1 MLRLLFTTE
10 DNVHQM
16 TVVTDGIDGQ
26 MKVFVTESL
35 YGDVEYYKGLG
46 IVIEP
51 GHTYNI
57 GQFKEWAFKALVKLI
72 SYPEGFGEEG
82 AVLSDVQEVVEY
94 VLETKEPTLNFP
106 AKGGDDMCVVTSSK
120 QTFKNGQPVGHPE
133 GVPVTFSISGA
144 GFKVDGG
151 GQVTVDENP
160 NNTAR
165 KAVVTVKQ
173 NESGK
178 TLQITCN
185 QAASTV
191 TYEYALTVD
200 PTAVTFDGAG
210 GEKLV
215 TVTSTRTKV
224 LNGVKQQAESY
235 PTDIELAG
243 EGFSYEVSGNNYN
256 LKAEENT
263 GTSQRT
269 GKATIS
275 QEGGKTVQ
283 MNLTQN
289 AATVTYDY
297 ALTANSQTIQ
307 FVALG
312 ETKSLQVVSTRQKKV
327 NGKPSGDVE
336 KVDTT
341 AQITGTG
348 FSQTSSETSNGE
360 NYSIVA
366 AENKAEAANNGS
378 ITITQTGS
386 NKTVKVTLTQ
396 LAATVTYDYALTAN
410 SQTIQFVALGE
421 TKSLQVVSTRQKK
434 VNGKPSGDVEKVDT
448 TAQITGTGFSQTSS
462 ETSNGENYSIV
473 AAENKAE
480 AANNGSITITQ
491 TGSNKTV
498 KVTLT
503 QLAATVTYEYTLTT
517 DPTTLSFAAAGGT
530 KIFGVSSKKQKK
542 VNGKNDGSPMTVDY
556 TTVVSGTGFTKG
568 STEYFV
574 VADANTGAQRTG
586 TAVVTAVEGGK
597 KATVNLTQLAGE

>member
-1 MLRLLFTTE
+1 
-10 DNVHQM
+10 M
-16 TVVTDGIDGQ
+16 TVVTDGIDSQ

-120 QTFKNGQPVGHPE
+120 QTFKNGKPVGHPE
-133 GVPVTFSISGA
+133 GVPVEFSISGA

-160 NNTAR
+160 NNTTR

-200 PTAVTFDGAG
+200 PTA
-210 GEKLV
+210 
-215 TVTSTRTKV
+215 
-224 LNGVKQQAESY
+224 
-235 PTDIELAG
+235 
-243 EGFSYEVSGNNYN
+243 
-256 LKAEENT
+256 
-263 GTSQRT
+263 
-269 GKATIS
+269 
-275 QEGGKTVQ
+275 
-283 MNLTQN
+283 
-289 AATVTYDY
+289 
-297 ALTANSQTIQ
+297 
-307 FVALG
+307 
-312 ETKSLQVVSTRQKKV
+312 
-327 NGKPSGDVE
+327 
-336 KVDTT
+336 
-341 AQITGTG
+341 
-348 FSQTSSETSNGE
+348 
-360 NYSIVA
+360 
-366 AENKAEAANNGS
+366 
-378 ITITQTGS
+378 
-386 NKTVKVTLTQ
+386 
-396 LAATVTYDYALTAN
+396 
-410 SQTIQFVALGE
+410 
-421 TKSLQVVSTRQKK
+421 
-434 VNGKPSGDVEKVDT
+434 
-448 TAQITGTGFSQTSS
+448 
-462 ETSNGENYSIV
+462 
-473 AAENKAE
+473 
-480 AANNGSITITQ
+480 
-491 TGSNKTV
+491 
-498 KVTLT
+498 
-503 QLAATVTYEYTLTT
+503 
-517 DPTTLSFAAAGGT
+517 LSFAAAGET

-568 STEYFV
+568 STEYSV

-597 KATVNLTQLAGE
+597 KATVNLTQLAGA

>member
-1 MLRLLFTTE
+1 
-10 DNVHQM
+10 M

-133 GVPVTFSISGA
+133 GVPVTFSISGT

-160 NNTAR
+160 NNTTR

-191 TYEYALTVD
+191 TYEYALT
-200 PTAVTFDGAG
+200 
-210 GEKLV
+210 
-215 TVTSTRTKV
+215 
-224 LNGVKQQAESY
+224 
-235 PTDIELAG
+235 
-243 EGFSYEVSGNNYN
+243 
-256 LKAEENT
+256 
-263 GTSQRT
+263 
-269 GKATIS
+269 
-275 QEGGKTVQ
+275 
-283 MNLTQN
+283 
-289 AATVTYDY
+289 
-297 ALTANSQTIQ
+297 ANSQTIQ

-312 ETKSLQVVSTRQKKV
+312 ETKSLQIVSTRQKKV
-327 NGKPSGDVE
+327 NGKPSGGVE

-366 AENKAEAANNGS
+366 AENKAETDNNGS
-378 ITITQTGS
+378 ITITQTES
-386 NKTVKVTLTQ
+386 NKTV
-396 LAATVTYDYALTAN
+396 N
-410 SQTIQFVALGE
+410 
-421 TKSLQVVSTRQKK
+421 
-434 VNGKPSGDVEKVDT
+434 
-448 TAQITGTGFSQTSS
+448 
-462 ETSNGENYSIV
+462 
-473 AAENKAE
+473 
-480 AANNGSITITQ
+480 
-491 TGSNKTV
+491 
-498 KVTLT
+498 VTLT

-517 DPTTLSFAAAGGT
+517 DPTTLSFAAAGET

-556 TTVVSGTGFTKG
+556 TTVVSGTGFTNG
-568 STEYFV
+568 STKYSV

>member
-133 GVPVTFSISGA
+133 GVPVTFSISGT

-160 NNTAR
+160 NNTTR

-200 PTAVTFDGAG
+200 PTAVTFGGAG

-224 LNGVKQQAESY
+224 LNGVKQQAETY

-243 EGFSYEVSGNNYN
+243 VGFSYEVSGNNYN

-289 AATVTYDY
+289 AATVTY
-297 ALTANSQTIQ
+297 
-307 FVALG
+307 
-312 ETKSLQVVSTRQKKV
+312 
-327 NGKPSGDVE
+327 
-336 KVDTT
+336 
-341 AQITGTG
+341 
-348 FSQTSSETSNGE
+348 
-360 NYSIVA
+360 
-366 AENKAEAANNGS
+366 
-378 ITITQTGS
+378 
-386 NKTVKVTLTQ
+386 
-396 LAATVTYDYALTAN
+396 
-410 SQTIQFVALGE
+410 
-421 TKSLQVVSTRQKK
+421 
-434 VNGKPSGDVEKVDT
+434 
-448 TAQITGTGFSQTSS
+448 
-462 ETSNGENYSIV
+462 
-473 AAENKAE
+473 
-480 AANNGSITITQ
+480 
-491 TGSNKTV
+491 
-498 KVTLT
+498 
-503 QLAATVTYEYTLTT
+503 EYTLTT
-517 DPTTLSFAAAGGT
+517 DPTTLSFAAAGET

-568 STEYFV
+568 STEYSV
-574 VADANTGAQRTG
+574 VADANTGTQRTG

>member
-1 MLRLLFTTE
+1 MRLYRFLDKDKNIDVTLVTDGSCDQKKVFITESPRGITPKGNVTDPEGGAELLKLGFKWNVGEAVMHEELVAFAEEKGLELIIDPQGLNEIIAVTAEWNDADACVITIKTSVPAKKDVDIYFPNSVNLNESAERFGVVRGDRKTISTKVMSGKPMAFTRADLGLDAKEDLNVVVMTDNNTWREELVAQTHKDMLRLLFTTE

-133 GVPVTFSISGA
+133 GVPVEFSISGA

-160 NNTAR
+160 NNTTR

-210 GEKLV
+210 DEKLV

-224 LNGVKQQAESY
+224 LNGVKQQAETY

-243 EGFSYEVSGNNYN
+243 VGFSYEVSGNNYN

-263 GTSQRT
+263 GDSQGT

-275 QEGGKTVQ
+275 QEGGK
-283 MNLTQN
+283 
-289 AATVTYDY
+289 
-297 ALTANSQTIQ
+297 
-307 FVALG
+307 
-312 ETKSLQVVSTRQKKV
+312 KV
-327 NGKPSGDVE
+327 
-336 KVDTT
+336 
-341 AQITGTG
+341 
-348 FSQTSSETSNGE
+348 
-360 NYSIVA
+360 
-366 AENKAEAANNGS
+366 
-378 ITITQTGS
+378 
-386 NKTVKVTLTQ
+386 
-396 LAATVTYDYALTAN
+396 
-410 SQTIQFVALGE
+410 
-421 TKSLQVVSTRQKK
+421 
-434 VNGKPSGDVEKVDT
+434 
-448 TAQITGTGFSQTSS
+448 
-462 ETSNGENYSIV
+462 
-473 AAENKAE
+473 
-480 AANNGSITITQ
+480 
-491 TGSNKTV
+491 
-498 KVTLT
+498 
-503 QLAATVTYEYTLTT
+503 
-517 DPTTLSFAAAGGT
+517 
-530 KIFGVSSKKQKK
+530 
-542 VNGKNDGSPMTVDY
+542 
-556 TTVVSGTGFTKG
+556 
-568 STEYFV
+568 
-574 VADANTGAQRTG
+574 
-586 TAVVTAVEGGK
+586 
-597 KATVNLTQLAGE
+597 TVNLTQLAGE

>member
-16 TVVTDGIDGQ
+16 TVVTDGIDSQ

-120 QTFKNGQPVGHPE
+120 QTFKNGKPVGHPE
-133 GVPVTFSISGA
+133 GVPVTFSISGT
-144 GFKVDGG
+144 GFKVDSG
-151 GQVTVDENP
+151 GQVTVGENP
-160 NNTAR
+160 NNTTR

-178 TLQITCN
+178 TVQIECV

-191 TYEYALTVD
+191 SYEYALTLN
-200 PTAVTFDGAG
+200 PTSVTFDGAG

-224 LNGVKQQAESY
+224 LNGVKQQPETY

-243 EGFSYEVSGNNYN
+243 VGFDYEESGNNYN
-256 LKAEENT
+256 LKASENT
-263 GTSQRT
+263 GSSQRT

-275 QEGGKTVQ
+275 QDGGKTAEVT
-283 MNLTQN
+283 LTQN

-297 ALTANSQTIQ
+297 VLTANSQTIQ

-312 ETKSLQVVSTRQKKV
+312 ETKSLQIVSTRQKKV
-327 NGKPSGDVE
+327 NGKLSGGVE

-360 NYSIVA
+360 NYSI
-366 AENKAEAANNGS
+366 
-378 ITITQTGS
+378 
-386 NKTVKVTLTQ
+386 
-396 LAATVTYDYALTAN
+396 
-410 SQTIQFVALGE
+410 
-421 TKSLQVVSTRQKK
+421 
-434 VNGKPSGDVEKVDT
+434 
-448 TAQITGTGFSQTSS
+448 
-462 ETSNGENYSIV
+462 
-473 AAENKAE
+473 
-480 AANNGSITITQ
+480 
-491 TGSNKTV
+491 
-498 KVTLT
+498 
-503 QLAATVTYEYTLTT
+503 
-517 DPTTLSFAAAGGT
+517 
-530 KIFGVSSKKQKK
+530 
-542 VNGKNDGSPMTVDY
+542 
-556 TTVVSGTGFTKG
+556 
-568 STEYFV
+568 

-597 KATVNLTQLAGE
+597 KATVNLTQLAGA

>member
-10 DNVHQM
+10 DNSKQL
-16 TVVTDGIDGQ
+16 TVITDGLDSQ
-26 MKVFVTESL
+26 LNVFVTENVV
-35 YGDVEYYKGLG
+35 GAIEYYKSIG
-46 IVIEP
+46 IVIEA

-185 QAASTV
+185 QAASIV
-191 TYEYALTVD
+191 TYE
-200 PTAVTFDGAG
+200 
-210 GEKLV
+210 
-215 TVTSTRTKV
+215 
-224 LNGVKQQAESY
+224 
-235 PTDIELAG
+235 
-243 EGFSYEVSGNNYN
+243 
-256 LKAEENT
+256 
-263 GTSQRT
+263 
-269 GKATIS
+269 
-275 QEGGKTVQ
+275 
-283 MNLTQN
+283 
-289 AATVTYDY
+289 Y

-312 ETKSLQVVSTRQKKV
+312 ETKSLQIVSTRQKKV
-327 NGKPSGDVE
+327 NGKPSGGVE

-396 LAATVTYDYALTAN
+396 N
-410 SQTIQFVALGE
+410 
-421 TKSLQVVSTRQKK
+421 
-434 VNGKPSGDVEKVDT
+434 
-448 TAQITGTGFSQTSS
+448 
-462 ETSNGENYSIV
+462 
-473 AAENKAE
+473 
-480 AANNGSITITQ
+480 
-491 TGSNKTV
+491 
-498 KVTLT
+498 
-503 QLAATVTYEYTLTT
+503 AATVTYEYTCTVN
-517 DPTTLSFAAAGGT
+517 PTTLSFAAAGET
-530 KIFGVSSKKQKK
+530 KIFEVTATKQKK
-542 VNGKNDGSPMTVDY
+542 VNGSNSGIPSAVTY
-556 TTVVSGTGFTKG
+556 TTTVQGEGFTKG
-568 STEYFV
+568 SSEYSV
-574 VADANTGAQRTG
+574 VAAANTGVQRTG
-586 TAVVTAVEGGK
+586 TAVVTTTEGNK
-597 KATVNLTQLAGE
+597 TATVTLTQLAGA

>member
-35 YGDVEYYKGLG
+35 HGDVEYYKGLG

-133 GVPVTFSISGA
+133 GVPVTFSISGT

-160 NNTAR
+160 NNTTR

-191 TYEYALTVD
+191 TYE
-200 PTAVTFDGAG
+200 
-210 GEKLV
+210 
-215 TVTSTRTKV
+215 
-224 LNGVKQQAESY
+224 
-235 PTDIELAG
+235 
-243 EGFSYEVSGNNYN
+243 
-256 LKAEENT
+256 
-263 GTSQRT
+263 
-269 GKATIS
+269 
-275 QEGGKTVQ
+275 
-283 MNLTQN
+283 
-289 AATVTYDY
+289 Y

-348 FSQTSSETSNGE
+348 FSETSSETTNGE

-396 LAATVTYDYALTAN
+396 LAAV
-410 SQTIQFVALGE
+410 I
-421 TKSLQVVSTRQKK
+421 
-434 VNGKPSGDVEKVDT
+434 
-448 TAQITGTGFSQTSS
+448 
-462 ETSNGENYSIV
+462 
-473 AAENKAE
+473 
-480 AANNGSITITQ
+480 
-491 TGSNKTV
+491 
-498 KVTLT
+498 
-503 QLAATVTYEYTLTT
+503 TYEYTLTT
-517 DPTTLSFAAAGGT
+517 DPTTLSFAAAGET
-530 KIFGVSSKKQKK
+530 KTFGVSSKKQKK
-542 VNGKNDGSPMTVDY
+542 VNGKNDGPPMTVDY

-568 STEYFV
+568 STEDSV

>member
-16 TVVTDGIDGQ
+16 TVVTDGIDSQ

-133 GVPVTFSISGA
+133 GVPVTFSISGT

-160 NNTAR
+160 NNTTR

-191 TYEYALTVD
+191 TYE
-200 PTAVTFDGAG
+200 
-210 GEKLV
+210 
-215 TVTSTRTKV
+215 
-224 LNGVKQQAESY
+224 
-235 PTDIELAG
+235 
-243 EGFSYEVSGNNYN
+243 
-256 LKAEENT
+256 
-263 GTSQRT
+263 
-269 GKATIS
+269 
-275 QEGGKTVQ
+275 
-283 MNLTQN
+283 
-289 AATVTYDY
+289 Y

-341 AQITGTG
+341 AQITETG
-348 FSQTSSETSNGE
+348 FSETSSETTNGE

-396 LAATVTYDYALTAN
+396 LAAV
-410 SQTIQFVALGE
+410 I
-421 TKSLQVVSTRQKK
+421 
-434 VNGKPSGDVEKVDT
+434 
-448 TAQITGTGFSQTSS
+448 
-462 ETSNGENYSIV
+462 
-473 AAENKAE
+473 
-480 AANNGSITITQ
+480 
-491 TGSNKTV
+491 
-498 KVTLT
+498 
-503 QLAATVTYEYTLTT
+503 TYEYTLTT
-517 DPTTLSFAAAGGT
+517 DPTTLSFAAAGET

-568 STEYFV
+568 STEYSV

>member
-16 TVVTDGIDGQ
+16 TVDTVSYDSQ

-191 TYEYALTVD
+191 TYEYALT
-200 PTAVTFDGAG
+200 
-210 GEKLV
+210 
-215 TVTSTRTKV
+215 
-224 LNGVKQQAESY
+224 
-235 PTDIELAG
+235 
-243 EGFSYEVSGNNYN
+243 
-256 LKAEENT
+256 
-263 GTSQRT
+263 
-269 GKATIS
+269 
-275 QEGGKTVQ
+275 
-283 MNLTQN
+283 
-289 AATVTYDY
+289 
-297 ALTANSQTIQ
+297 ANSQTIQ

-396 LAATVTYDYALTAN
+396 LAAT
-410 SQTIQFVALGE
+410 GE
-421 TKSLQVVSTRQKK
+421 
-434 VNGKPSGDVEKVDT
+434 
-448 TAQITGTGFSQTSS
+448 
-462 ETSNGENYSIV
+462 
-473 AAENKAE
+473 
-480 AANNGSITITQ
+480 
-491 TGSNKTV
+491 
-498 KVTLT
+498 
-503 QLAATVTYEYTLTT
+503 
-517 DPTTLSFAAAGGT
+517 T

>member
-1 MLRLLFTTE
+1 
-10 DNVHQM
+10 M

-133 GVPVTFSISGA
+133 GVPVTFSISGT

-160 NNTAR
+160 NNTTR

-210 GEKLV
+210 GKKLV

-224 LNGVKQQAESY
+224 LNEVKQQAESY

-243 EGFSYEVSGNNYN
+243 VGFSYEVSGNNYN

-275 QEGGKTVQ
+275 QKGG
-283 MNLTQN
+283 
-289 AATVTYDY
+289 
-297 ALTANSQTIQ
+297 
-307 FVALG
+307 
-312 ETKSLQVVSTRQKKV
+312 
-327 NGKPSGDVE
+327 
-336 KVDTT
+336 
-341 AQITGTG
+341 
-348 FSQTSSETSNGE
+348 
-360 NYSIVA
+360 
-366 AENKAEAANNGS
+366 
-378 ITITQTGS
+378 
-386 NKTVKVTLTQ
+386 KTVKVTLTQ
-396 LAATVTYDYALTAN
+396 LAAA
-410 SQTIQFVALGE
+410 I
-421 TKSLQVVSTRQKK
+421 
-434 VNGKPSGDVEKVDT
+434 
-448 TAQITGTGFSQTSS
+448 
-462 ETSNGENYSIV
+462 
-473 AAENKAE
+473 
-480 AANNGSITITQ
+480 
-491 TGSNKTV
+491 
-498 KVTLT
+498 
-503 QLAATVTYEYTLTT
+503 TYEYTLTT
-517 DPTTLSFAAAGGT
+517 DPTALSFTAARET
-530 KIFGVSSKKQKK
+530 KIFSVSSKKQKK
-542 VNGKNDGSPMTVDY
+542 VNGKNDGSPMTVDC

-568 STEYFV
+568 PTEYSV
-574 VADANTGAQRTG
+574 VADANTGPQRTG
-586 TAVVTAVEGGK
+586 TAVVTAVEGKK

>member
-16 TVVTDGIDGQ
+16 TVVTDGIDSQ

-160 NNTAR
+160 NNTTR

-191 TYEYALTVD
+191 TYE
-200 PTAVTFDGAG
+200 
-210 GEKLV
+210 
-215 TVTSTRTKV
+215 
-224 LNGVKQQAESY
+224 
-235 PTDIELAG
+235 
-243 EGFSYEVSGNNYN
+243 
-256 LKAEENT
+256 
-263 GTSQRT
+263 
-269 GKATIS
+269 
-275 QEGGKTVQ
+275 
-283 MNLTQN
+283 
-289 AATVTYDY
+289 Y

-348 FSQTSSETSNGE
+348 FSETSSETTNGE

-396 LAATVTYDYALTAN
+396 LAAV
-410 SQTIQFVALGE
+410 I
-421 TKSLQVVSTRQKK
+421 
-434 VNGKPSGDVEKVDT
+434 
-448 TAQITGTGFSQTSS
+448 
-462 ETSNGENYSIV
+462 
-473 AAENKAE
+473 
-480 AANNGSITITQ
+480 
-491 TGSNKTV
+491 
-498 KVTLT
+498 
-503 QLAATVTYEYTLTT
+503 TYEYTLTT
-517 DPTTLSFAAAGGT
+517 DPTTLSFAAAGET

-568 STEYFV
+568 STEYSV

-586 TAVVTAVEGGK
+586 TAVVTAVEGDK
-597 KATVNLTQLAGE
+597 KATVNLTQLAGA

>member
-1 MLRLLFTTE
+1 
-10 DNVHQM
+10 M

-133 GVPVTFSISGA
+133 GVPVEFSISGA

-160 NNTAR
+160 DNTTR

-191 TYEYALTVD
+191 TYE
-200 PTAVTFDGAG
+200 
-210 GEKLV
+210 
-215 TVTSTRTKV
+215 
-224 LNGVKQQAESY
+224 
-235 PTDIELAG
+235 
-243 EGFSYEVSGNNYN
+243 
-256 LKAEENT
+256 
-263 GTSQRT
+263 
-269 GKATIS
+269 
-275 QEGGKTVQ
+275 
-283 MNLTQN
+283 
-289 AATVTYDY
+289 Y

-348 FSQTSSETSNGE
+348 FSETSSETTNGE

-396 LAATVTYDYALTAN
+396 LAAAITY
-410 SQTIQFVALGE
+410 
-421 TKSLQVVSTRQKK
+421 K
-434 VNGKPSGDVEKVDT
+434 
-448 TAQITGTGFSQTSS
+448 
-462 ETSNGENYSIV
+462 
-473 AAENKAE
+473 
-480 AANNGSITITQ
+480 
-491 TGSNKTV
+491 
-498 KVTLT
+498 
-503 QLAATVTYEYTLTT
+503 YTLTT
-517 DPTTLSFAAAGGT
+517 DPTALSFAAAGET

-568 STEYFV
+568 STEYSV

>member
-10 DNVHQM
+10 DNSKQL
-16 TVVTDGIDGQ
+16 TVITDGLDSQ
-26 MKVFVTESL
+26 LNVFVTENVV
-35 YGDVEYYKGLG
+35 GAIEYYKSIG
-46 IVIEP
+46 IVIEA

-120 QTFKNGQPVGHPE
+120 QTFKNGKPVGHPE
-133 GVPVTFSISGA
+133 GVPVEFSISGA

-160 NNTAR
+160 NNTTR

-224 LNGVKQQAESY
+224 LNGVKQQPETY
-235 PTDIELAG
+235 PTDIELVG
-243 EGFSYEVSGNNYN
+243 VGFDYEESGNNYN
-256 LKAEENT
+256 LKASENT
-263 GTSQRT
+263 GSSQRT

-275 QEGGKTVQ
+275 QDGGKTAEVT
-283 MNLTQN
+283 LTQN
-289 AATVTYDY
+289 AAIVTYDY
-297 ALTANSQTIQ
+297 ALSANSQTIQ

-312 ETKSLQVVSTRQKKV
+312 ETKSLQIVSTRQKKV
-327 NGKPSGDVE
+327 NGKPSGGVE

-366 AENKAEAANNGS
+366 AENKAETDNDGS

-386 NKTVKVTLTQ
+386 NKTVNVTLTQ
-396 LAATVTYDYALTAN
+396 FAATVTYKYTC
-410 SQTIQFVALGE
+410 
-421 TKSLQVVSTRQKK
+421 
-434 VNGKPSGDVEKVDT
+434 
-448 TAQITGTGFSQTSS
+448 
-462 ETSNGENYSIV
+462 
-473 AAENKAE
+473 
-480 AANNGSITITQ
+480 
-491 TGSNKTV
+491 TV
-498 KVTLT
+498 
-503 QLAATVTYEYTLTT
+503 
-517 DPTTLSFAAAGGT
+517 DPTTLSFAAAGET
-530 KIFGVSSKKQKK
+530 KIFGVTATKQKK
-542 VNGKNDGSPMTVDY
+542 VNGSNSGIPSAVTY
-556 TTVVSGTGFTKG
+556 TTTVQGEGFTKG
-568 STEYFV
+568 SSEYSV
-574 VADANTGAQRTG
+574 VAAANTGAQRTG
-586 TAVVTAVEGGK
+586 TAVVTTTEGNK
-597 KATVNLTQLAGE
+597 TATVTLTQLAGV

>member
-35 YGDVEYYKGLG
+35 YGDVEYYKSLG

-72 SYPEGFGEEG
+72 AYPEGFEEESI
-82 AVLSDVQEVVEY
+82 VLSDVQDTIEY

-133 GVPVTFSISGA
+133 GVPVTFSISGT

-160 NNTAR
+160 NNTTR
-165 KAVVTVKQ
+165 KAVVTIKQ

-178 TLQITCN
+178 TVQIECV

-191 TYEYALTVD
+191 SYEYALTLN
-200 PTAVTFDGAG
+200 PTSVTFDGAG

-215 TVTSTRTKV
+215 TVASTRTKV
-224 LNGVKQQAESY
+224 LNGVKQQAQTY

-243 EGFSYEVSGNNYN
+243 VGFSYEVSGDNYN
-256 LKAEENT
+256 LKAAENT

-327 NGKPSGDVE
+327 NGKPSGGVE
-336 KVDTT
+336 KVNTT

-366 AENKAEAANNGS
+366 A
-378 ITITQTGS
+378 
-386 NKTVKVTLTQ
+386 
-396 LAATVTYDYALTAN
+396 
-410 SQTIQFVALGE
+410 
-421 TKSLQVVSTRQKK
+421 
-434 VNGKPSGDVEKVDT
+434 
-448 TAQITGTGFSQTSS
+448 
-462 ETSNGENYSIV
+462 
-473 AAENKAE
+473 
-480 AANNGSITITQ
+480 
-491 TGSNKTV
+491 
-498 KVTLT
+498 
-503 QLAATVTYEYTLTT
+503 
-517 DPTTLSFAAAGGT
+517 
-530 KIFGVSSKKQKK
+530 
-542 VNGKNDGSPMTVDY
+542 
-556 TTVVSGTGFTKG
+556 
-568 STEYFV
+568 
-574 VADANTGAQRTG
+574 ANTGAQRTG

-597 KATVNLTQLAGE
+597 EATVNLTQLAGA

>member
-10 DNVHQM
+10 DNSKQL
-16 TVVTDGIDGQ
+16 TVITDGLDSQ
-26 MKVFVTESL
+26 LNVFVTENVV
-35 YGDVEYYKGLG
+35 GAIEYYKSIG
-46 IVIEP
+46 IVIEA

-120 QTFKNGQPVGHPE
+120 QTFKNGKPVGHPE
-133 GVPVTFSISGA
+133 GVPVEFSISGA

-160 NNTAR
+160 NNTTR

-178 TLQITCN
+178 ILQITCN

-215 TVTSTRTKV
+215 TVTS
-224 LNGVKQQAESY
+224 
-235 PTDIELAG
+235 
-243 EGFSYEVSGNNYN
+243 
-256 LKAEENT
+256 
-263 GTSQRT
+263 
-269 GKATIS
+269 
-275 QEGGKTVQ
+275 
-283 MNLTQN
+283 
-289 AATVTYDY
+289 
-297 ALTANSQTIQ
+297 Q

-312 ETKSLQVVSTRQKKV
+312 ETKSLQIVSTRQKKV
-327 NGKPSGDVE
+327 NGKPSGGVE

-366 AENKAEAANNGS
+366 AENKAETDNNGS
-378 ITITQTGS
+378 ITITQTES
-386 NKTVKVTLTQ
+386 NKTV
-396 LAATVTYDYALTAN
+396 N
-410 SQTIQFVALGE
+410 
-421 TKSLQVVSTRQKK
+421 
-434 VNGKPSGDVEKVDT
+434 
-448 TAQITGTGFSQTSS
+448 
-462 ETSNGENYSIV
+462 
-473 AAENKAE
+473 
-480 AANNGSITITQ
+480 
-491 TGSNKTV
+491 
-498 KVTLT
+498 VTLT
-503 QLAATVTYEYTLTT
+503 QLAATVTYEYTCTV
-517 DPTTLSFAAAGGT
+517 DPTTLSFAAAGET
-530 KIFGVSSKKQKK
+530 KIFGVTATKQKK
-542 VNGKNDGSPMTVDY
+542 VNGSNSGIPSAVTY
-556 TTVVSGTGFTKG
+556 TTTVQGEGFTKG
-568 STEYFV
+568 SSEYSV
-574 VADANTGAQRTG
+574 VAAANTGAQRTG
-586 TAVVTAVEGGK
+586 TAVVTTTEGNK
-597 KATVNLTQLAGE
+597 TATVTLTQLAGA

>member
-46 IVIEP
+46 IVIES
-51 GHTYNI
+51 GHAYNI

-72 SYPEGFGEEG
+72 AYPEGFGEESI
-82 AVLSDVQEVVEY
+82 VLSDVQDTIEY
-94 VLETKEPTLNFP
+94 VLETDEPTLNFP

-133 GVPVTFSISGA
+133 GVPVTFSISGT
-144 GFKVDGG
+144 GFNVDGG

-160 NNTAR
+160 NNTTR

-191 TYEYALTVD
+191 SYEYALTID
-200 PTAVTFDGAG
+200 PTSVTFDGAG

-224 LNGVKQQAESY
+224 LNGVKQQPETY
-235 PTDIELAG
+235 PTDIEMAG
-243 EGFSYEVSGNNYN
+243 VGFDYKVDGNNYK
-256 LKAEENT
+256 LTATENT
-263 GTSQRT
+263 ASTQRT

-275 QEGGKTVQ
+275 QDGGKTAEVTI
-283 MNLTQN
+283 TQN

-297 ALTANSQTIQ
+297 VLTANSQTIS

-312 ETKSLQVVSTRQKKV
+312 ETKVLQVVSTRQKRV
-327 NGKPSGDVE
+327 NGQPSGGVE

-341 AQITGTG
+341 AAITGTG
-348 FSQTSSETSNGE
+348 FSQTSAETTNGE
-360 NYSIVA
+360 NYSITVT
-366 AENKAEAANNGS
+366 ENKAESTVSGK
-378 ITITQTGS
+378 ITVTQSGS
-386 NKTVKVTLTQ
+386 NKTVEATLTQ
-396 LAATVTYDYALTAN
+396 A
-410 SQTIQFVALGE
+410 
-421 TKSLQVVSTRQKK
+421 
-434 VNGKPSGDVEKVDT
+434 
-448 TAQITGTGFSQTSS
+448 
-462 ETSNGENYSIV
+462 
-473 AAENKAE
+473 
-480 AANNGSITITQ
+480 
-491 TGSNKTV
+491 
-498 KVTLT
+498 
-503 QLAATVTYEYTLTT
+503 AATVTYEYACAV
-517 DPTTLSFAAAGGT
+517 DPTTLSFVAAGET
-530 KIFGVSSKKQKK
+530 KVFGVTATKQKK
-542 VNGKNDGSPMTVDY
+542 INGKNEGAASALGY

-568 STEYFV
+568 STEYSV
-574 VADANTGAQRTG
+574 IAAANTGAQRTG
-586 TAVVTAVEGGK
+586 TAVVTTVEGNK
-597 KATVNLTQLAGE
+597 TATVTLTQLAGA

>member
-10 DNVHQM
+10 DNSKQL
-16 TVVTDGIDGQ
+16 TVITDGLDSQ
-26 MKVFVTESL
+26 LNVFVTENVV
-35 YGDVEYYKGLG
+35 GAIEYYKGLG

-165 KAVVTVKQ
+165 KAVVTIKQ

-224 LNGVKQQAESY
+224 LNGVKQQPETY

-243 EGFSYEVSGNNYN
+243 VGFDYEESGNNYN
-256 LKAEENT
+256 LKASENT
-263 GTSQRT
+263 GSSQRT

-275 QEGGKTVQ
+275 QDGGKTAEVT
-283 MNLTQN
+283 LTQN
-289 AATVTYDY
+289 AATVTY
-297 ALTANSQTIQ
+297 
-307 FVALG
+307 
-312 ETKSLQVVSTRQKKV
+312 
-327 NGKPSGDVE
+327 
-336 KVDTT
+336 
-341 AQITGTG
+341 
-348 FSQTSSETSNGE
+348 
-360 NYSIVA
+360 
-366 AENKAEAANNGS
+366 
-378 ITITQTGS
+378 
-386 NKTVKVTLTQ
+386 
-396 LAATVTYDYALTAN
+396 
-410 SQTIQFVALGE
+410 
-421 TKSLQVVSTRQKK
+421 
-434 VNGKPSGDVEKVDT
+434 
-448 TAQITGTGFSQTSS
+448 
-462 ETSNGENYSIV
+462 
-473 AAENKAE
+473 
-480 AANNGSITITQ
+480 
-491 TGSNKTV
+491 
-498 KVTLT
+498 
-503 QLAATVTYEYTLTT
+503 EYTCTV
-517 DPTTLSFAAAGGT
+517 DPTTLSFAAAGET
-530 KIFGVSSKKQKK
+530 KIFEVTATKQKK
-542 VNGKNDGSPMTVDY
+542 VNGSNSGIPSAVTY
-556 TTVVSGTGFTKG
+556 TTTVQGEGFTKG
-568 STEYFV
+568 SSEYSV
-574 VADANTGAQRTG
+574 VAAANTGAQRTG
-586 TAVVTAVEGGK
+586 TAVVTTTEGNK
-597 KATVNLTQLAGE
+597 TATVTLTQLAGA

>member
-1 MLRLLFTTE
+1 
-10 DNVHQM
+10 M
-16 TVVTDGIDGQ
+16 TVVTDGIDSQ

-133 GVPVTFSISGA
+133 GVPVTFSISGT

-160 NNTAR
+160 NNTTR

-200 PTAVTFDGAG
+200 PTAVTFYGAG
-210 GEKLV
+210 SEKLV

-243 EGFSYEVSGNNYN
+243 VGFSYEVSGNNYN

-283 MNLTQN
+283 MNLTQ
-289 AATVTYDY
+289 
-297 ALTANSQTIQ
+297 
-307 FVALG
+307 
-312 ETKSLQVVSTRQKKV
+312 
-327 NGKPSGDVE
+327 
-336 KVDTT
+336 
-341 AQITGTG
+341 
-348 FSQTSSETSNGE
+348 
-360 NYSIVA
+360 
-366 AENKAEAANNGS
+366 
-378 ITITQTGS
+378 
-386 NKTVKVTLTQ
+386 
-396 LAATVTYDYALTAN
+396 
-410 SQTIQFVALGE
+410 
-421 TKSLQVVSTRQKK
+421 
-434 VNGKPSGDVEKVDT
+434 
-448 TAQITGTGFSQTSS
+448 
-462 ETSNGENYSIV
+462 
-473 AAENKAE
+473 
-480 AANNGSITITQ
+480 
-491 TGSNKTV
+491 
-498 KVTLT
+498 
-503 QLAATVTYEYTLTT
+503 LAATVTYEYTLTT
-517 DPTTLSFAAAGGT
+517 DLTTLSFAAEGEMKT
-530 KIFGVSSKKQKK
+530 FDVSSKKQKK
-542 VNGKNDGSPMTVDY
+542 VNGKNDGSPMTVDC
-556 TTVVSGTGFTKG
+556 TTVVSGTGFTNG
-568 STEYFV
+568 STKYSV

>member
-1 MLRLLFTTE
+1 
-10 DNVHQM
+10 M

-133 GVPVTFSISGA
+133 GVPVTFSISGT

-160 NNTAR
+160 NNTTR

-243 EGFSYEVSGNNYN
+243 VGFSYEVSGNNYN

-275 QEGGKTVQ
+275 QEGGKTVQMNLTQEGGKTVQ

-348 FSQTSSETSNGE
+348 FSETSSETTNGE

-366 AENKAEAANNGS
+366 AENKAE
-378 ITITQTGS
+378 T
-386 NKTVKVTLTQ
+386 
-396 LAATVTYDYALTAN
+396 
-410 SQTIQFVALGE
+410 
-421 TKSLQVVSTRQKK
+421 
-434 VNGKPSGDVEKVDT
+434 
-448 TAQITGTGFSQTSS
+448 
-462 ETSNGENYSIV
+462 
-473 AAENKAE
+473 
-480 AANNGSITITQ
+480 ANNGSITITQ

-517 DPTTLSFAAAGGT
+517 DPTTLSFAAAGET

-542 VNGKNDGSPMTVDY
+542 VNGKNDGSPMTVLY

-568 STEYFV
+568 STEYSV

-597 KATVNLTQLAGE
+597 KATVNLTQLAGA

>member
-133 GVPVTFSISGA
+133 GVPVEFSISGA

-160 NNTAR
+160 NNTTR

-191 TYEYALTVD
+191 TYE
-200 PTAVTFDGAG
+200 
-210 GEKLV
+210 
-215 TVTSTRTKV
+215 
-224 LNGVKQQAESY
+224 
-235 PTDIELAG
+235 
-243 EGFSYEVSGNNYN
+243 
-256 LKAEENT
+256 
-263 GTSQRT
+263 
-269 GKATIS
+269 
-275 QEGGKTVQ
+275 
-283 MNLTQN
+283 
-289 AATVTYDY
+289 Y

-348 FSQTSSETSNGE
+348 FSETSSETTNGE

-396 LAATVTYDYALTAN
+396 LAAV
-410 SQTIQFVALGE
+410 I
-421 TKSLQVVSTRQKK
+421 
-434 VNGKPSGDVEKVDT
+434 
-448 TAQITGTGFSQTSS
+448 
-462 ETSNGENYSIV
+462 
-473 AAENKAE
+473 
-480 AANNGSITITQ
+480 
-491 TGSNKTV
+491 
-498 KVTLT
+498 
-503 QLAATVTYEYTLTT
+503 TYEYTLTT
-517 DPTTLSFAAAGGT
+517 DPTTLSFAAAGET

-568 STEYFV
+568 STEYSV

-586 TAVVTAVEGGK
+586 TAVVTAVEGDK
-597 KATVNLTQLAGE
+597 KATVNLTQLAGA

>member
-133 GVPVTFSISGA
+133 GVPVEFSISGA

-160 NNTAR
+160 NNTTR

-191 TYEYALTVD
+191 TYEY
-200 PTAVTFDGAG
+200 
-210 GEKLV
+210 
-215 TVTSTRTKV
+215 
-224 LNGVKQQAESY
+224 
-235 PTDIELAG
+235 
-243 EGFSYEVSGNNYN
+243 
-256 LKAEENT
+256 
-263 GTSQRT
+263 
-269 GKATIS
+269 
-275 QEGGKTVQ
+275 
-283 MNLTQN
+283 
-289 AATVTYDY
+289 
-297 ALTANSQTIQ
+297 
-307 FVALG
+307 
-312 ETKSLQVVSTRQKKV
+312 
-327 NGKPSGDVE
+327 
-336 KVDTT
+336 
-341 AQITGTG
+341 
-348 FSQTSSETSNGE
+348 
-360 NYSIVA
+360 
-366 AENKAEAANNGS
+366 
-378 ITITQTGS
+378 
-386 NKTVKVTLTQ
+386 
-396 LAATVTYDYALTAN
+396 
-410 SQTIQFVALGE
+410 
-421 TKSLQVVSTRQKK
+421 
-434 VNGKPSGDVEKVDT
+434 
-448 TAQITGTGFSQTSS
+448 
-462 ETSNGENYSIV
+462 
-473 AAENKAE
+473 
-480 AANNGSITITQ
+480 
-491 TGSNKTV
+491 
-498 KVTLT
+498 
-503 QLAATVTYEYTLTT
+503 TLTT
-517 DPTTLSFAAAGGT
+517 DPTALSFAAAGET

-568 STEYFV
+568 STEYSV

-597 KATVNLTQLAGE
+597 KTTVNLTQLAGE

>member
-160 NNTAR
+160 NNTTR
-165 KAVVTVKQ
+165 KAVLTVKQ
-173 NESGK
+173 NES
-178 TLQITCN
+178 
-185 QAASTV
+185 
-191 TYEYALTVD
+191 
-200 PTAVTFDGAG
+200 
-210 GEKLV
+210 
-215 TVTSTRTKV
+215 
-224 LNGVKQQAESY
+224 
-235 PTDIELAG
+235 
-243 EGFSYEVSGNNYN
+243 
-256 LKAEENT
+256 
-263 GTSQRT
+263 
-269 GKATIS
+269 
-275 QEGGKTVQ
+275 GKTVQ

-289 AATVTYDY
+289 ASTVTYDY

-348 FSQTSSETSNGE
+348 FSETSSETTNGE

-396 LAATVTYDYALTAN
+396 LAAV
-410 SQTIQFVALGE
+410 I
-421 TKSLQVVSTRQKK
+421 
-434 VNGKPSGDVEKVDT
+434 
-448 TAQITGTGFSQTSS
+448 
-462 ETSNGENYSIV
+462 
-473 AAENKAE
+473 
-480 AANNGSITITQ
+480 
-491 TGSNKTV
+491 
-498 KVTLT
+498 
-503 QLAATVTYEYTLTT
+503 TYEYTLTT
-517 DPTTLSFAAAGGT
+517 DPTTLSFAAAGET

-568 STEYFV
+568 STEYSV

-597 KATVNLTQLAGE
+597 KATVNLTQLAGA

>member
-1 MLRLLFTTE
+1 
-10 DNVHQM
+10 M

-224 LNGVKQQAESY
+224 LNGVKQQAETY

-243 EGFSYEVSGNNYN
+243 VGFSYEVSGNNYN

-275 QEGGKTVQ
+275 QDGGKT
-283 MNLTQN
+283 
-289 AATVTYDY
+289 
-297 ALTANSQTIQ
+297 
-307 FVALG
+307 
-312 ETKSLQVVSTRQKKV
+312 
-327 NGKPSGDVE
+327 
-336 KVDTT
+336 
-341 AQITGTG
+341 
-348 FSQTSSETSNGE
+348 
-360 NYSIVA
+360 
-366 AENKAEAANNGS
+366 AE
-378 ITITQTGS
+378 
-386 NKTVKVTLTQ
+386 VTLTQ
-396 LAATVTYDYALTAN
+396 N
-410 SQTIQFVALGE
+410 
-421 TKSLQVVSTRQKK
+421 
-434 VNGKPSGDVEKVDT
+434 
-448 TAQITGTGFSQTSS
+448 
-462 ETSNGENYSIV
+462 
-473 AAENKAE
+473 
-480 AANNGSITITQ
+480 
-491 TGSNKTV
+491 
-498 KVTLT
+498 
-503 QLAATVTYEYTLTT
+503 AATVTYEYTLTT
-517 DPTTLSFAAAGGT
+517 DPTTLSFAAAGET

-568 STEYFV
+568 STEYSV

>member
-1 MLRLLFTTE
+1 MRLYRFLNE
-10 DNVHQM
+10 DKNIDV
-16 TVVTDGIDGQ
+16 TLVTDGSCDQ
-26 MKVFVTESL
+26 KKVFITESPRGITPKGNVTDPEGGAEL
-35 YGDVEYYKGLG
+35 LKLGFKWNVGEAVMHEELVAFAEEKGL
-46 IVIEP
+46 E
-51 GHTYNI
+51 
-57 GQFKEWAFKALVKLI
+57 LI
-72 SYPEGFGEEG
+72 IDPQGLNEI
-82 AVLSDVQEVVEY
+82 VVEY

-133 GVPVTFSISGA
+133 GVPVEFSISGA

-160 NNTAR
+160 NNTTR

-200 PTAVTFDGAG
+200 PTSVTFDGAG

-348 FSQTSSETSNGE
+348 FSETSSETTNGE

-366 AENKAEAANNGS
+366 AENKAETANNGS

-396 LAATVTYDYALTAN
+396 LAAA
-410 SQTIQFVALGE
+410 GE
-421 TKSLQVVSTRQKK
+421 
-434 VNGKPSGDVEKVDT
+434 
-448 TAQITGTGFSQTSS
+448 
-462 ETSNGENYSIV
+462 
-473 AAENKAE
+473 
-480 AANNGSITITQ
+480 
-491 TGSNKTV
+491 
-498 KVTLT
+498 
-503 QLAATVTYEYTLTT
+503 
-517 DPTTLSFAAAGGT
+517 T

-568 STEYFV
+568 STEYSV

>member
-10 DNVHQM
+10 DNSKQL
-16 TVVTDGIDGQ
+16 TVITDGLDSQ
-26 MKVFVTESL
+26 LNVFVTENVV
-35 YGDVEYYKGLG
+35 GAIEYYKSIG
-46 IVIEP
+46 IVIEA

-120 QTFKNGQPVGHPE
+120 QTFKNGKPVGHPE
-133 GVPVTFSISGA
+133 GVPVEFSISGA

-160 NNTAR
+160 NNTTR

-185 QAASTV
+185 QAASIV
-191 TYEYALTVD
+191 TYEYALIVD
-200 PTAVTFDGAG
+200 PTTVTFDGAG

-283 MNLTQN
+283 MNLTQ
-289 AATVTYDY
+289 
-297 ALTANSQTIQ
+297 
-307 FVALG
+307 
-312 ETKSLQVVSTRQKKV
+312 
-327 NGKPSGDVE
+327 
-336 KVDTT
+336 
-341 AQITGTG
+341 
-348 FSQTSSETSNGE
+348 
-360 NYSIVA
+360 
-366 AENKAEAANNGS
+366 
-378 ITITQTGS
+378 
-386 NKTVKVTLTQ
+386 
-396 LAATVTYDYALTAN
+396 
-410 SQTIQFVALGE
+410 
-421 TKSLQVVSTRQKK
+421 
-434 VNGKPSGDVEKVDT
+434 
-448 TAQITGTGFSQTSS
+448 
-462 ETSNGENYSIV
+462 
-473 AAENKAE
+473 
-480 AANNGSITITQ
+480 
-491 TGSNKTV
+491 
-498 KVTLT
+498 
-503 QLAATVTYEYTLTT
+503 LAATVTYEYTCTV
-517 DPTTLSFAAAGGT
+517 DPTTLSFAAAGET
-530 KIFGVSSKKQKK
+530 KIFEVTATKQKK
-542 VNGKNDGSPMTVDY
+542 VNGSNSGIPSAVTY
-556 TTVVSGTGFTKG
+556 TTTVQGEGFTKG
-568 STEYFV
+568 SSEYSV
-574 VADANTGAQRTG
+574 VAAANTGAQRTG
-586 TAVVTAVEGGK
+586 TAVVTTTEGNK
-597 KATVNLTQLAGE
+597 TATVTLTQLAGA

>member
-1 MLRLLFTTE
+1 
-10 DNVHQM
+10 M

-133 GVPVTFSISGA
+133 GVPVEFSISGA

-160 NNTAR
+160 NNTTR

-200 PTAVTFDGAG
+200 PTSVTFDGAGGEKLVTVTSTRTKVLNGVKQQAESYPTDIELAGEGFSYEVSGNNYNLKAEENTGTSQRTGKATISQEGGKTVQMNLTQNAATVTYDYALTVDPTSVTFDGAG

-307 FVALG
+307 FVALV

-348 FSQTSSETSNGE
+348 FSETSSETTNGE

-366 AENKAEAANNGS
+366 AENKAETANNGS

-396 LAATVTYDYALTAN
+396 LAAA
-410 SQTIQFVALGE
+410 I
-421 TKSLQVVSTRQKK
+421 
-434 VNGKPSGDVEKVDT
+434 
-448 TAQITGTGFSQTSS
+448 
-462 ETSNGENYSIV
+462 
-473 AAENKAE
+473 
-480 AANNGSITITQ
+480 
-491 TGSNKTV
+491 
-498 KVTLT
+498 
-503 QLAATVTYEYTLTT
+503 TYEYTLTT
-517 DPTTLSFAAAGGT
+517 DPTALSFAAAGET

-568 STEYFV
+568 STEYSV

-597 KATVNLTQLAGE
+597 KETVNLTQLAGE

>member
-26 MKVFVTESL
+26 MKVFVTESPH
-35 YGDVEYYKGLG
+35 GDVEYYKGLG

-106 AKGGDDMCVVTSSK
+106 AKGGDDMCVVTFSK

-133 GVPVTFSISGA
+133 GVPVTFSISGT

-160 NNTAR
+160 NNTTR

-191 TYEYALTVD
+191 TYEYALT
-200 PTAVTFDGAG
+200 
-210 GEKLV
+210 
-215 TVTSTRTKV
+215 
-224 LNGVKQQAESY
+224 
-235 PTDIELAG
+235 
-243 EGFSYEVSGNNYN
+243 
-256 LKAEENT
+256 
-263 GTSQRT
+263 
-269 GKATIS
+269 
-275 QEGGKTVQ
+275 
-283 MNLTQN
+283 
-289 AATVTYDY
+289 
-297 ALTANSQTIQ
+297 ANSQTIQ

-312 ETKSLQVVSTRQKKV
+312 ETKILQIVSTRQKKV
-327 NGKPSGDVE
+327 NGKPSGGVE

-366 AENKAEAANNGS
+366 AENKAETDNNGS
-378 ITITQTGS
+378 ITITQTES
-386 NKTVKVTLTQ
+386 NKTV
-396 LAATVTYDYALTAN
+396 N
-410 SQTIQFVALGE
+410 
-421 TKSLQVVSTRQKK
+421 
-434 VNGKPSGDVEKVDT
+434 
-448 TAQITGTGFSQTSS
+448 
-462 ETSNGENYSIV
+462 
-473 AAENKAE
+473 
-480 AANNGSITITQ
+480 
-491 TGSNKTV
+491 
-498 KVTLT
+498 VTLT

-517 DPTTLSFAAAGGT
+517 DPTTLSFAAVGET

-568 STEYFV
+568 STEYSV

-586 TAVVTAVEGGK
+586 TAVVTAVKGGK

>member
-16 TVVTDGIDGQ
+16 TVVTDGIDSQ

-200 PTAVTFDGAG
+200 PTA
-210 GEKLV
+210 
-215 TVTSTRTKV
+215 
-224 LNGVKQQAESY
+224 
-235 PTDIELAG
+235 
-243 EGFSYEVSGNNYN
+243 
-256 LKAEENT
+256 
-263 GTSQRT
+263 
-269 GKATIS
+269 
-275 QEGGKTVQ
+275 
-283 MNLTQN
+283 
-289 AATVTYDY
+289 
-297 ALTANSQTIQ
+297 
-307 FVALG
+307 
-312 ETKSLQVVSTRQKKV
+312 
-327 NGKPSGDVE
+327 
-336 KVDTT
+336 
-341 AQITGTG
+341 
-348 FSQTSSETSNGE
+348 
-360 NYSIVA
+360 
-366 AENKAEAANNGS
+366 
-378 ITITQTGS
+378 
-386 NKTVKVTLTQ
+386 
-396 LAATVTYDYALTAN
+396 
-410 SQTIQFVALGE
+410 
-421 TKSLQVVSTRQKK
+421 
-434 VNGKPSGDVEKVDT
+434 
-448 TAQITGTGFSQTSS
+448 
-462 ETSNGENYSIV
+462 
-473 AAENKAE
+473 
-480 AANNGSITITQ
+480 
-491 TGSNKTV
+491 
-498 KVTLT
+498 
-503 QLAATVTYEYTLTT
+503 
-517 DPTTLSFAAAGGT
+517 LSFAAAGET

-568 STEYFV
+568 STEYSV